1 MLISGYVEVILSR
14 RVFDEGIER
23 GEGRM
28 MRDVDGGQGVGEIW
42 MIGEDR

>member
-1 MLISGYVEVILSR
+1 MLVSGYVEVILSS
-14 RVFDEGIER
+14 RVFDKGIER

-28 MRDVDGGQGVGEIW
+28 MWDVDGGQGVGEIW